1 MSIQDPYS
9 DPDAQAEATLEAM
22 ATRLEERGQHPRFLR
37 MIDKYARTLAA
48 DQPLQVLDLGTGTGV
63 VIRQLAQLLHPES
76 ILYGADISQRL
87 LDAAAKLDPDKRIH
101 WDPLQPG
108 PLPYQDGMFDAITMH
123 TLLSHVPSPEDLLA
137 EAARI
142 LRPGGKLI
150 VFDADHAGT
159 TYGLPDYATMRRT
172 DHKLNSAIA
181 TNPDICRQLPRLLKS
196 AGFQLTGH
204 SSEIISE
211 CGHGDFWLS
220 SVRGFAKIIPNLGIL
235 TSEEENLWVTHML
248 ESHEQ
253 GTFFAA
259 GTFYTFHAEIEQ

>member
-1 MSIQDPYS
+1 MAIQDPYS
-9 DPDAQAEATLEAM
+9 DPDAQETSTLEAM

-37 MIDKYARTLAA
+37 MIDQYARTLPAG
-48 DQPLQVLDLGTGTGV
+48 QPLQVLDLGTGTGV
-63 VIRQLAQLLHPES
+63 VIRQLAHILHPDS
-76 ILYGADISQRL
+76 ILHGADISQHL
-87 LDAAAKLDPDKRIH
+87 LDEAAKLDPGKRIS
-101 WDPLQPG
+101 WDSLQPG
-108 PLPYQDGMFDAITMH
+108 SLPYGNATFDAVTMH
-123 TLLSHVPSPEDLLA
+123 TLLSHVPSPEELLA

-172 DHKLNSAIA
+172 DHKLTSAIA
-181 TNPDICRQLPRLLKS
+181 TNPDICRQLPRILKA
-196 AGFQLTGH
+196 AGFQLTSH

-220 SVRGFAKIIPNLGIL
+220 SVRGFAKIIPSLGIL
-235 TSEEENLWVTHML
+235 TPEEENQWVTHML
-248 ESHEQ
+248 DSHEQ

-259 GTFYTFHAEIEQ
+259 GAFYTFHAEIEQ